1 MRKVVA
7 THRHTTQTNNQ
18 TLNTPANMRATIL
31 SRSRHA
37 ATCAGSAGAERLHMH
52 VLCCLMIT
60 TFDSINSGKRFIA
73 KLFRELESVPTNL
86 M

>member
-1 MRKVVA
+1 
-7 THRHTTQTNNQ
+7 
-18 TLNTPANMRATIL
+18 L